1 MNTND
6 DDWTEERPWGNFTV
20 LDRSDRVWVK
30 RIEVDPLKRLSL
42 QRHQHRKEIWLC
54 VSGHGMAHVDG
65 QDHWLIAGSTVTI
78 ERDQWHR
85 LTAGEDGITIIELAH
100 GAPNEIDIE
109 RSHDDYGRC

>member
-6 DDWTEERPWGNFTV
+6 DWTEQRPWGSFTV

-42 QRHQHRKEIWLC
+42 QRHQQRKEIWLC

-65 QDHWLIAGSTVTI
+65 HNIQLIAGSTVMI
-78 ERDQWHR
+78 ERNQWHR
-85 LTAGEDGITIIELAH
+85 LIAGEDGITIIELAH
-100 GAPNEIDIE
+100 GIPDENDIE
-109 RSHDDYGRC
+109 RRQDDYGRH